1 MNVDTFKVFCDLA
14 ETCSFSKAA
23 KVNSITQSAV
33 SQQIRALETKYQA
46 VLIERGRRNF
56 SLTPEGQAFLDASR
70 EILNIYDHLHD
81 RLHELRNII
90 AGEVK
95 ISSVYSIGL
104 HELPPFLN
112 EFRSRYPDVQVQV
125 EYRRSAQVYAQVLNG
140 EVDFGLVAYPARRKG
155 LLIESFLEDRMVVIC
170 HPSHPFAKKK
180 RIRLEDLNGEK
191 FISFE
196 PDLPT
201 RKVVDRHLKASNVS
215 VQQTMEFDNIETVK
229 RAVEIQNGISIVP
242 QNTVQDEV
250 RAGILAAA
258 EIEKPEIWRPL
269 GIVLKR
275 SHPRS
280 PAQRELITLLQ
291 KGLGALPQPEVAK
304 A

>member
-1 MNVDTFKVFCDLA
+1 MNIDTFKVFCDLA

-23 KVNSITQSAV
+23 KINSITQSAV
-33 SQQIRALETKYQA
+33 SQQIRALEIKYQA

-70 EILNIYDHLHD
+70 EILNVYNNLDD
-81 RLHELRNII
+81 RVHELRNVI

-104 HELPPFLN
+104 HDLPPFLK
-112 EFRSRYPDVQVQV
+112 EFRSLHPSVKVQV

-140 EVDFGLVAYPARRKG
+140 EADFGLVAYPARRKG
-155 LLIESFLEDRMVVIC
+155 ILIEPFLEDKMVMIC
-170 HPSHPFAKKK
+170 HPGHRLAKKK
-180 RIRLEDLNGEK
+180 NIRLEELNGEK

-201 RKVVDRHLKASNVS
+201 RKVVDRHLRNSNVS
-215 VQQTMEFDNIETVK
+215 VEQTMEFDNIETVK
-229 RAVEIQNGISIVP
+229 RAVEIENGISIVP
-242 QNTVQDEV
+242 RNTVQTEV
-250 RAGILAAA
+250 RSGILAAV
-258 EIEKPEIWRPL
+258 EIDKPEMWRPL
-269 GIVLKR
+269 GILLKR

-280 PAQRELITLLQ
+280 PAQRELIHLLQ
-291 KGLGALPQPEVAK
+291 NGIAAAESKSNDA
-304 A
+304 

>member
-1 MNVDTFKVFCDLA
+1 MNIDTFKVFCDLA

-23 KVNSITQSAV
+23 KINSITQSAV
-33 SQQIRALETKYQA
+33 SQQIRALEIKYQA

-70 EILNIYDHLHD
+70 EILNVYNNLDD
-81 RLHELRNII
+81 RVHELRNVI

-104 HELPPFLN
+104 HDLPPFLK
-112 EFRSRYPDVQVQV
+112 EFRSLHPSVKVQV

-140 EVDFGLVAYPARRKG
+140 EADFGLVAYPARRKG
-155 LLIESFLEDRMVVIC
+155 ILIEPFLEDKMVMIC
-170 HPSHPFAKKK
+170 HPGHRLAKKK
-180 RIRLEDLNGEK
+180 NIRLEELNGEK

-201 RKVVDRHLKASNVS
+201 RKVVDRHLRNSNVS
-215 VQQTMEFDNIETVK
+215 VEQTMEFDNIETVK
-229 RAVEIQNGISIVP
+229 RAVEIENGISIVP
-242 QNTVQDEV
+242 RNTVQTEV
-250 RAGILAAA
+250 RSGILAAV
-258 EIEKPEIWRPL
+258 EIDKPEMWRPL
-269 GIVLKR
+269 GILLKR

-280 PAQRELITLLQ
+280 PAQRELIHLLQ
-291 KGLGALPQPEVAK
+291 NGIAAAEPKSNDT
-304 A
+304 